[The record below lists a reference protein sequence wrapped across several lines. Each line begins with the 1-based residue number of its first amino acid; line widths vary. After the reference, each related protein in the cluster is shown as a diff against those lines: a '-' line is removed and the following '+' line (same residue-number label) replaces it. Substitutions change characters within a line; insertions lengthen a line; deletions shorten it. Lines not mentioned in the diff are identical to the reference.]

1 MKKRQILEI
10 LNSLKKINNEN
21 ICDGNISDDLPLM
34 LESCQNAAIIL
45 GNSLETTY
53 ELDKVRPIVKILE
66 EYCEN
71 IFNLSIIK
79 EDEPQIRKI
88 KEEIKSQLNQVE
100 IRITYDLPADK
111 KEVVFLPYKAS
122 MWDSLE
128 SVWKKA
134 DADPDTEAYVIPIP
148 YFDKNPD
155 GSFGEE
161 HYEGELYPEYVPIT
175 DYRKYDFEGRHPDE
189 IYIHNPYDEYN
200 ILTSVHPYFY
210 STYLRKYTDK
220 LIYIPYFILSEIDP
234 DDDEKIENIESF
246 IDQPGVHNADLVI
259 VQSENMAK
267 IYIKVLTRIL
277 MKKSDKYDEET
288 VKNFLQGCIKGWG
301 SPKVDKIKN
310 TNKEDLSIPEEWL
323 CHIKKKDG
331 SSKKVILYNVGITT
345 AMEHGK
351 KLLDKIERSF
361 RIFKE
366 YKESVVL
373 LWRPHPLLETT
384 FKNLDGELYDRYIS
398 IKNKYIED
406 DFGIFDDSADLDRAV
421 ILSDA
426 YYGDESSL
434 VQLFLKADKCV
445 MIENVDV

>member
-10 LNSLKKINNEN
+10 LNSLKKINNE
-21 ICDGNISDDLPLM
+21 IVCGESLDDDRLS
-34 LESCQNAAIIL
+34 ECQNKAILI
-45 GNSLETTY
+45 GNSLEANYDT
-53 ELDKVRPIVKILE
+53 DKINLIIKILE

-79 EDEPQIRKI
+79 EDELQIKKI

-100 IRITYDLPADK
+100 IRILYDLPADK

-220 LIYIPYFILSEIDP
+220 LIYIPYFIVDEIDP
-234 DDDEKIENIESF
+234 DDEGKIEEMESF

-267 IYIKVLTRIL
+267 IYIKVLTRLL
-277 MKKSDKYDEET
+277 MKRSDKYDEET
-288 VKNFLQGCIKGWG
+288 VKKFLQGCIKGWG

-310 TNKEDLSIPEEWL
+310 TNREDLSIPEEWTYL
-323 CHIKKKDG
+323 IKKNDG
-331 SSKKVILYNVGITT
+331 SLKKVVLYNIGVTSAI
-345 AMEHGK
+345 EHGE
-351 KLLDKIERSF
+351 KLLDKLERSF
-361 RIFKE
+361 EIFKAH
-366 YKESVVL
+366 KDSVTL
-373 LWRPHPLLETT
+373 LWRPHPLIETT
-384 FKNLDGELYDRYIS
+384 FKNLGEGLYERYIS
-398 IKNKYIED
+398 IKEKYIEEG
-406 DFGIFDDSADLDRAV
+406 FGIFDDSADLDRAV

-426 YYGDESSL
+426 YYGDQSSL